1 MIVSDA
7 CTLILLAK
15 SMLLKTYTQN
25 LTGKIRIPNA
35 VYVEATKG
43 KQTEDAKLI
52 EGYIK
57 KNDIIVQTVRDS
69 KKAEKLYLDFSIG
82 KGEAEAICLC
92 LEEKG
97 VLITDD
103 RKAIQLCKLFE
114 IEFTTA
120 LNILV
125 ALYKKQKIKRE
136 EATAMLE
143 QLALHGRYSQPLLI
157 QARGE
162 II

>member
-1 MIVSDA
+1 MIVSDS

-15 SMLLKTYTQN
+15 SMLLHIYTRN
-25 LTGKIRIPNA
+25 LSEKICIPNA

-52 EGYIK
+52 EEYIK
-57 KNDIIVQTVRDS
+57 KNNIIIQPVNDT
-69 KKAEKLYLDFSIG
+69 KKVEKLYLDFSIG

-92 LEEKG
+92 LEERG

-125 ALYKKQKIKRE
+125 ALYKKQKIKQD
-136 EATAMLE
+136 EAKAMIG
-143 QLALHGRYSQPLLI
+143 QLAIHGRYSQTLLI
-157 QARGE
+157 QAQGE